1 MRRTR
6 RYTIGADG
14 AERPVWA
21 SRKRLEAMG
30 REWAH
35 IAIRHGQAEPIRVG
49 NTTHD
54 EAAAREFARLKKE
67 GDAC

>member
-1 MRRTR
+1 MRQHR
-6 RYTIGADG
+6 RYTTGADG

-21 SRKRLEAMG
+21 SRRRLEEMG
-30 REWAH
+30 REWAR

-67 GDAC
+67 GER

>member
-1 MRRTR
+1 
-6 RYTIGADG
+6 
-14 AERPVWA
+14 
-21 SRKRLEAMG
+21 MG

-54 EAAAREFARLKKE
+54 EAAAREFARLKRE
-67 GDAC
+67 GAAC